1 MPERLAHCTDFPSDG
16 GQHEGTW
23 EILDDDKERGTR
35 IWDEETGCRPVR
47 VVVSRW
53 KTSNIPSSRNWD
65 DFSGGGPPWGTT
77 YFNEQCPHG
86 LNPRRLHQEEMNLSP
101 LYTGLEG
108 EILMHDP
115 VIRNTNEPRVDRLD
129 DMLRTGTD
137 LPIIHVAVNGD
148 DSPSGSRAF
157 DVFIKDRRLNPMLYL
172 KRYGRNL
179 GLFYRLSRTAG
190 TERYDSAV
198 RVNACGACAAEG
210 EVTLTVEGGG
220 VGRQSN
226 DGTNALSSTRNLG
239 WRGFG
244 WPIPLSAV
252 RYLPR
257 TACVIFVLPDGG
269 RLRMPAWDV
278 REILRYRRWQGVKV
292 YPRL

>member
-1 MPERLAHCTDFPSDG
+1 MPERLAHCTDFPSHG

-35 IWDEETGCRPVR
+35 IWDEETGWRPVR

-53 KTSNIPSSRNWD
+53 KTSNIPPSRNWD

-77 YFNEQCPHG
+77 YFNEQCLLHG
-86 LNPRRLHQEEMNLSP
+86 FNPRRLHQEEMNLSP
-101 LYTGLEG
+101 LYRYER

-115 VIRNTNEPRVDRLD
+115 VIRSTAEPRVDRLD

-157 DVFIKDRRLNPMLYL
+157 DVFIKDRRLNPMIYL
-172 KRYGRNL
+172 KQYGKNL
-179 GLFYRLSRTAG
+179 GTFASLSPTAG
-190 TERYDSAV
+190 SIRYNSAT

-210 EVTLTVEGGG
+210 EVTITVENSSENDPRGGL
-220 VGRQSN
+220 
-226 DGTNALSSTRNLG
+226 LSLG
-239 WRGFG
+239 FRGYG

-252 RYLPR
+252 RSRPR
-257 TACVIFVLPDGG
+257 TACVIFVLPGGG
-269 RLRMPAWDV
+269 RLRMPAWTV
-278 REILRYRRWQGVKV
+278 CEILRYPGWQGVKV